1 MQEAYIVAYGRSA
14 AAKAKQGALF
24 HERPDDVAAKVLQ
37 GVLFHERPDDVAAK
51 VLQGV
56 LKRIDGKF
64 NKNMIEDVIVG
75 TAFPEGLQGQN
86 IARTIALR
94 TGLSDTVPGQTVNR
108 YCSSGLQTIAIAANQ
123 IMAGQGD
130 ILVAGGV
137 ELMSAVPMGGNEPTN
152 NPTLQYDDIGA
163 SYPMGLTA
171 ENVASQF
178 DVSREDQDAYAVRSH
193 QRAYDA
199 QRDGRFK
206 DEIIPIQVNSV
217 EYTNVGPKVH
227 TNIFD
232 QDEFI
237 RPDTTMEALAKLRT
251 VFKADGT
258 VTAGTSAPLS
268 DGAGFVVL
276 MSGDKVKELGVT
288 PIARF
293 VGYKAVGVD
302 PKIMGIGPAYAIP
315 EVLSLSNL
323 SVEDIDLIELNEA
336 FASQTIAS
344 IKEVGLDISRTNV
357 NGGAIALG
365 HPLGATGAM
374 LTARLLNEMG
384 RRPDS
389 RYGMVTMCIGVGMG
403 AAAIFEYV
411 R

>member
-14 AAKAKQGALF
+14 AAKAKQGA
-24 HERPDDVAAKVLQ
+24 
-37 GVLFHERPDDVAAK
+37 LFHERPDDVAAK

-217 EYTNVGPKVH
+217 EYTNAGPKVH

-276 MSGDKVKELGVT
+276 MSGDKVKEFDVT

>member
-1 MQEAYIVAYGRSA
+1 MGVQPQRKQSA
-14 AAKAKQGALF
+14 
-24 HERPDDVAAKVLQ
+24 
-37 GVLFHERPDDVAAK
+37 LFHERPDDVAAK

>member
-14 AAKAKQGALF
+14 AAKAKQGA
-24 HERPDDVAAKVLQ
+24 
-37 GVLFHERPDDVAAK
+37 LFHERPDDVAAK

-137 ELMSAVPMGGNEPTN
+137 ELMSAVPMDGNEPTN

-171 ENVASQF
+171 ENIASQF

-217 EYTNVGPKVH
+217 EYTNAGPKVH

>member
-1 MQEAYIVAYGRSA
+1 MITMQEAYIVAYGRSA
-14 AAKAKQGALF
+14 AAKAKQGA
-24 HERPDDVAAKVLQ
+24 
-37 GVLFHERPDDVAAK
+37 LFHERPDDVAAK

-86 IARTIALR
+86 IARTIALL

-206 DEIIPIQVNSV
+206 DEIIPIRVNSV
-217 EYTNVGPKVH
+217 EYTNAGPKVH

-374 LTARLLNEMG
+374 LTTRLLNEMG

>member
-14 AAKAKQGALF
+14 AAKAKQGA
-24 HERPDDVAAKVLQ
+24 
-37 GVLFHERPDDVAAK
+37 LFHERPDDVAAK

-94 TGLSDTVPGQTVNR
+94 AGLSDTVPGQTVNR

-217 EYTNVGPKVH
+217 EYTNAGPKVH

-293 VGYKAVGVD
+293 VGFKAVGVD

-323 SVEDIDLIELNEA
+323 SVEDIDLIELNET

>member
-1 MQEAYIVAYGRSA
+1 MITMQEAYIVAYGRSA
-14 AAKAKQGALF
+14 AAKAKQGA
-24 HERPDDVAAKVLQ
+24 
-37 GVLFHERPDDVAAK
+37 LFHERPDDVAAK

-199 QRDGRFK
+199 QLDGRFK

-217 EYTNVGPKVH
+217 EYTNAGPKVH

-237 RPDTTMEALAKLRT
+237 RPDTTIEALAKLRT

-403 AAAIFEYV
+403 AAVIFEYV

>member
-14 AAKAKQGALF
+14 AAKAKQGA
-24 HERPDDVAAKVLQ
+24 
-37 GVLFHERPDDVAAK
+37 LFHERPDDVAAK

-163 SYPMGLTA
+163 SYPMDLTA

-178 DVSREDQDAYAVRSH
+178 DVSLEDQDAYAVRSH

-199 QRDGRFK
+199 QRDGRFN

-217 EYTNVGPKVH
+217 EYTNAGPKVH

-237 RPDTTMEALAKLRT
+237 RPDTTMDALAKLRT

-315 EVLSLSNL
+315 EVLSLTNL

>member
-14 AAKAKQGALF
+14 AAKAKQGA
-24 HERPDDVAAKVLQ
+24 
-37 GVLFHERPDDVAAK
+37 LFHERPDDVAAK

-86 IARTIALR
+86 IARTIALL

-193 QRAYDA
+193 QRAYEA
-199 QRDGRFK
+199 QRDGRFN

-217 EYTNVGPKVH
+217 EYTNAGPKVH

-344 IKEVGLDISRTNV
+344 IKEVGLDISCTNV

>member
-14 AAKAKQGALF
+14 AAKAKQGA
-24 HERPDDVAAKVLQ
+24 
-37 GVLFHERPDDVAAK
+37 LFHERPDDVAAK

-206 DEIIPIQVNSV
+206 DEIILIQVNSV

>member
-14 AAKAKQGALF
+14 AAKAKQGA
-24 HERPDDVAAKVLQ
+24 
-37 GVLFHERPDDVAAK
+37 LFHERPDDVAAK

-171 ENVASQF
+171 ENIASQF

-217 EYTNVGPKVH
+217 EYTNAGPKVH

-374 LTARLLNEMG
+374 LTVRLLNEMG

>member
-1 MQEAYIVAYGRSA
+1 MITMQEAYIVAYGRSA
-14 AAKAKQGALF
+14 AAKAKQGA
-24 HERPDDVAAKVLQ
+24 
-37 GVLFHERPDDVAAK
+37 LFHERPDDVAAK

-206 DEIIPIQVNSV
+206 NEIIPIQVNSV
-217 EYTNVGPKVH
+217 EYTNAGPKVH

-384 RRPDS
+384 RHPDS

>member
-14 AAKAKQGALF
+14 AAKAKQGA
-24 HERPDDVAAKVLQ
+24 
-37 GVLFHERPDDVAAK
+37 LFHERPDDVAAK

-86 IARTIALR
+86 IARTIALL

-193 QRAYDA
+193 QRAYEA
-199 QRDGRFK
+199 QRDGRFN

-217 EYTNVGPKVH
+217 EYTNAGPKVH

-302 PKIMGIGPAYAIP
+302 PKIMGIGPAYAIL

>member
-14 AAKAKQGALF
+14 TAKAKQGSLF
-24 HERPDDVAAKVLQ
+24 Y
-37 GVLFHERPDDVAAK
+37 ERPDDVAAK

-56 LKRIDGKF
+56 LKRVGGKF
-64 NKNMIEDVIVG
+64 NNNMVEDVIVG

-94 TGLSDTVPGQTVNR
+94 TGLSYFIPGQTINR
-108 YCSSGLQTIAIAANQ
+108 YCSSGLQTIATAANQ

-152 NPTLQYDDIGA
+152 NPILQYEDIGA

-171 ENVASQF
+171 ENVASQYN
-178 DVSREDQDAYAVRSH
+178 VSREEQDTYAVQSH
-193 QRAYDA
+193 QRAYEA
-199 QRDGRFK
+199 QREGRFE
-206 DEIIPIQVNSV
+206 DEIIPINVEYV
-217 EYTNVGPKVH
+217 EYTGDGIDFKEG
-227 TNIFD
+227 IFN
-232 QDEFI
+232 QDELI
-237 RPDTTMEALAKLRT
+237 RPNTTKEALAKLPT

-268 DGAGFVVL
+268 DGAAFVVL
-276 MSGDKVKELGVT
+276 MSGDKVKELGVK

-293 VGYKAVGVD
+293 VGFKAVGVD

-323 SVEDIDLIELNEA
+323 TIEDIDLVELNEA

-344 IKEVGLDISRTNV
+344 MNAVGLDLSRTNV

-365 HPLGATGAM
+365 HPLGATGAI
-374 LTARLLNEMG
+374 LTARLLSEMS

>member
-1 MQEAYIVAYGRSA
+1 MITMQEAYIVAYGRSA
-14 AAKAKQGALF
+14 AAKAKQGA
-24 HERPDDVAAKVLQ
+24 
-37 GVLFHERPDDVAAK
+37 LFHERPDDVAAK

-86 IARTIALR
+86 IARTIALL

-193 QRAYDA
+193 QRAYEA
-199 QRDGRFK
+199 QRDGRFN

-217 EYTNVGPKVH
+217 EYTNAGPKVH

-403 AAAIFEYV
+403 TAAIFEYV

>member
-1 MQEAYIVAYGRSA
+1 MITMQEAYIVAYGRSA

-37 GVLFHERPDDVAAK
+37 GVL
-51 VLQGV
+51 
-56 LKRIDGKF
+56 KRIDGKF
-64 NKNMIEDVIVG
+64 NKNLIEDVIVG

-206 DEIIPIQVNSV
+206 DEIIPMRVNSV
-217 EYTNVGPKVH
+217 EYTNAGPKVH

>member
-14 AAKAKQGALF
+14 AAKAKQGA
-24 HERPDDVAAKVLQ
+24 
-37 GVLFHERPDDVAAK
+37 LFHERPDDVAAK

-86 IARTIALR
+86 IARTIALL

-193 QRAYDA
+193 QRAYEA
-199 QRDGRFK
+199 QRDGRFN

-217 EYTNVGPKVH
+217 EYTNAGPKVH

-258 VTAGTSAPLS
+258 VTAGTSPPLS

>member
-14 AAKAKQGALF
+14 AAKAKQGA
-24 HERPDDVAAKVLQ
+24 
-37 GVLFHERPDDVAAK
+37 LFHERPDDVAAK

-163 SYPMGLTA
+163 SYSMGLTA

>member
-14 AAKAKQGALF
+14 AAKAKQGA
-24 HERPDDVAAKVLQ
+24 
-37 GVLFHERPDDVAAK
+37 LFHERPDDVAAK

-276 MSGDKVKELGVT
+276 MSGDKVKELDVT

>member
-14 AAKAKQGALF
+14 AAKAKQGA
-24 HERPDDVAAKVLQ
+24 
-37 GVLFHERPDDVAAK
+37 LFHERPDDVAAK

-94 TGLSDTVPGQTVNR
+94 AGLSDTVPGQTVNR

-217 EYTNVGPKVH
+217 EYTNAGPKVH

-293 VGYKAVGVD
+293 VGFKAVGVD

-357 NGGAIALG
+357 NVGAIALG

>member
-14 AAKAKQGALF
+14 AAKAKQGA
-24 HERPDDVAAKVLQ
+24 
-37 GVLFHERPDDVAAK
+37 LFHERPDDVAAK

-94 TGLSDTVPGQTVNR
+94 AGLSDTVPGQTVNR

-206 DEIIPIQVNSV
+206 DEIIPIRVNSV
-217 EYTNVGPKVH
+217 EYTNAGPKVH

-374 LTARLLNEMG
+374 LTACLLNEMG

>member
-1 MQEAYIVAYGRSA
+1 MITMQEAYIVAYGRSA
-14 AAKAKQGALF
+14 AAKAKQGA
-24 HERPDDVAAKVLQ
+24 
-37 GVLFHERPDDVAAK
+37 LFHERPDDVAAK

-137 ELMSAVPMGGNEPTN
+137 ELMSAIPMGGNEPTN

-206 DEIIPIQVNSV
+206 NEIIPIQVNSV
-217 EYTNVGPKVH
+217 EYTNAGPKVH

>member
-14 AAKAKQGALF
+14 AAKAKQGA
-24 HERPDDVAAKVLQ
+24 
-37 GVLFHERPDDVAAK
+37 LFHERPDDVAAK

-206 DEIIPIQVNSV
+206 NEIIPIQVNSV
-217 EYTNVGPKVH
+217 EYTNAGPKVH

-403 AAAIFEYV
+403 AATIFEYV

>member
-1 MQEAYIVAYGRSA
+1 MITMQEAYIVAYGRSA

-37 GVLFHERPDDVAAK
+37 GVL
-51 VLQGV
+51 
-56 LKRIDGKF
+56 KRIDGKF
-64 NKNMIEDVIVG
+64 NKNLIEDVIVG

-206 DEIIPIQVNSV
+206 DEIIPIRVNSV
-217 EYTNVGPKVH
+217 EYTNAGPKVH

-357 NGGAIALG
+357 NGGTIALG

>member
-37 GVLFHERPDDVAAK
+37 GVL
-51 VLQGV
+51 
-56 LKRIDGKF
+56 KRIDGKS

-94 TGLSDTVPGQTVNR
+94 AGLSDTVPGQTVNR

-217 EYTNVGPKVH
+217 EYTNAGPKVH

-293 VGYKAVGVD
+293 VGFKAVGVD

>member
-14 AAKAKQGALF
+14 AAKAKQGA
-24 HERPDDVAAKVLQ
+24 
-37 GVLFHERPDDVAAK
+37 LFHERPDDVAAK

-206 DEIIPIQVNSV
+206 GEIIPIQVNSV
-217 EYTNVGPKVH
+217 EYTNAGPKVH

-237 RPDTTMEALAKLRT
+237 RPDTTMEALSKLRT

-344 IKEVGLDISRTNV
+344 IKEVGLDILRTNV

>member
-14 AAKAKQGALF
+14 AAKAKQGA
-24 HERPDDVAAKVLQ
+24 
-37 GVLFHERPDDVAAK
+37 LFHERPDDVAAK

-137 ELMSAVPMGGNEPTN
+137 ELMNAVPMGGNEPTN

-199 QRDGRFK
+199 QLNGRFK

-217 EYTNVGPKVH
+217 EYTNAGPKVH

-237 RPDTTMEALAKLRT
+237 RPDTTIEALAKLRT

>member
-1 MQEAYIVAYGRSA
+1 MITMQEAYIVAYGRSA
-14 AAKAKQGALF
+14 AAKAKQGA
-24 HERPDDVAAKVLQ
+24 
-37 GVLFHERPDDVAAK
+37 LFHERPDDVAAK

-108 YCSSGLQTIAIAANQ
+108 YCSSGLQAIAIAANQ

-137 ELMSAVPMGGNEPTN
+137 ELMSAVPMSGNEPTN

-199 QRDGRFK
+199 QRDGRFN

-217 EYTNVGPKVH
+217 EYTNAGPKVH

-403 AAAIFEYV
+403 VAAIFEYV

>member
-14 AAKAKQGALF
+14 AAKAKQGA
-24 HERPDDVAAKVLQ
+24 
-37 GVLFHERPDDVAAK
+37 LFHERPDDVAAK

-94 TGLSDTVPGQTVNR
+94 TGLSDTVSGQTVNR

>member
-14 AAKAKQGALF
+14 AAKAKQGA
-24 HERPDDVAAKVLQ
+24 
-37 GVLFHERPDDVAAK
+37 LFHERPDDVAAK

-94 TGLSDTVPGQTVNR
+94 AGLSDTVPGQTVNR

-178 DVSREDQDAYAVRSH
+178 DVSREDQDTYAVRSH

-206 DEIIPIQVNSV
+206 DEIIPIRVNSV
-217 EYTNVGPKVH
+217 EYTNAGPKVH

>member
-14 AAKAKQGALF
+14 AAKAKQGA
-24 HERPDDVAAKVLQ
+24 
-37 GVLFHERPDDVAAK
+37 LFHERPDDVAAK

-94 TGLSDTVPGQTVNR
+94 AGLSDTVPGQTVNR

-217 EYTNVGPKVH
+217 EYTNAGPKVH

-293 VGYKAVGVD
+293 VGFKAVGVD

-411 R
+411 S

>member
-1 MQEAYIVAYGRSA
+1 MITMQEAYIVAYGRSA
-14 AAKAKQGALF
+14 TAKAKQGA
-24 HERPDDVAAKVLQ
+24 
-37 GVLFHERPDDVAAK
+37 LFHERPDDVAAK

-178 DVSREDQDAYAVRSH
+178 DVSREDQDTYAVRSH

-217 EYTNVGPKVH
+217 EYTNAGPKVH

-403 AAAIFEYV
+403 VAAIFEYV

>member
-1 MQEAYIVAYGRSA
+1 MQEAYIVAYGRSV
-14 AAKAKQGALF
+14 AAKAKQGA
-24 HERPDDVAAKVLQ
+24 
-37 GVLFHERPDDVAAK
+37 LFHERPDDVAAK

-94 TGLSDTVPGQTVNR
+94 TGLSYTVPGQTVNR

-217 EYTNVGPKVH
+217 EYTNAGPKVH

>member
-14 AAKAKQGALF
+14 AAKAKQGA
-24 HERPDDVAAKVLQ
+24 
-37 GVLFHERPDDVAAK
+37 LFHERPDDVAAK

-86 IARTIALR
+86 IARTIALL

-152 NPTLQYDDIGA
+152 NPTLQYDDIGE

-193 QRAYDA
+193 QRAYEA
-199 QRDGRFK
+199 QRDGRFN

-217 EYTNVGPKVH
+217 EYTNAGPKVH

>member
-37 GVLFHERPDDVAAK
+37 GVL
-51 VLQGV
+51 
-56 LKRIDGKF
+56 KRIDGKF
-64 NKNMIEDVIVG
+64 NKNLIEDVIVG

-206 DEIIPIQVNSV
+206 DEIIPIRVNSV
-217 EYTNVGPKVH
+217 EYTNAGPKVH

-251 VFKADGT
+251 VFKSDGT

>member
-1 MQEAYIVAYGRSA
+1 MITMQEAYIVAYGRSA

-37 GVLFHERPDDVAAK
+37 GVL
-51 VLQGV
+51 
-56 LKRIDGKF
+56 KRIDGKF
-64 NKNMIEDVIVG
+64 NKNLIEDVIVG

-206 DEIIPIQVNSV
+206 DEIIPIRVNSV
-217 EYTNVGPKVH
+217 EYTNAGPKVH

-232 QDEFI
+232 QDKFI

>member
-1 MQEAYIVAYGRSA
+1 MITMQEAYIVAYGRSA
-14 AAKAKQGALF
+14 AAKAKQGA
-24 HERPDDVAAKVLQ
+24 
-37 GVLFHERPDDVAAK
+37 LFHERPDDVAAK

-171 ENVASQF
+171 ENIASQF

-217 EYTNVGPKVH
+217 EYTNAGPKVH

-237 RPDTTMEALAKLRT
+237 RPDTTMEALVKLRT

>member
-14 AAKAKQGALF
+14 AAKAKQGA
-24 HERPDDVAAKVLQ
+24 
-37 GVLFHERPDDVAAK
+37 LFHERPDDVAAK

-86 IARTIALR
+86 IARTIALL

-193 QRAYDA
+193 QRAYEA
-199 QRDGRFK
+199 QRDGRFN

-217 EYTNVGPKVH
+217 EYTNAGPKVH

-403 AAAIFEYV
+403 AVAIFEYV

>member
-37 GVLFHERPDDVAAK
+37 GL
-51 VLQGV
+51 

-86 IARTIALR
+86 IARTIALL

-193 QRAYDA
+193 QRAYEA
-199 QRDGRFK
+199 QRDGRFN

-217 EYTNVGPKVH
+217 EYTNAGPKVH